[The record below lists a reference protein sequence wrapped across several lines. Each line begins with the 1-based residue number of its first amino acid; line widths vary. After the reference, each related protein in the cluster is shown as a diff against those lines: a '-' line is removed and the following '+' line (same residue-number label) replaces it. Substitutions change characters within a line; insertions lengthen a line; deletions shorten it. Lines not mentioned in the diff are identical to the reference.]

1 MTPMRWAAD
10 ECVSRSIVENLRAE
24 GHDVLFVADGFRGK
38 TDEFVFLLAA
48 SEGRLLLTQDSD
60 FGELLFRRISLNV
73 PGIVFI
79 RIPPERAA
87 LRWPRLKAVIDKIG
101 ETLFGRIVVIEE
113 QRTRSR
119 ALNPVV

>member
-1 MTPMRWAAD
+1 MTPMRWVAD
-10 ECVSRSIVENLRAE
+10 ECVSRALVEHLRAE
-24 GHDVLFVADGFRGK
+24 GHDVLFIADGLRGE
-38 TDEFVFLLAA
+38 TDEFVLMLAV
-48 SEGRLLLTQDSD
+48 SEGRLLLTQDAD
-60 FGELLFRRISLNV
+60 FGELLFRRISLHI

-87 LRWPRLKAVIDKIG
+87 LRWPRLKAAIGKFG

-119 ALNPVV
+119 VLKPVV